1 MNYEQSRAYIDQV
14 ECYGRVLGLENIEE
28 LTQRLGNPQ
37 EDLNVIHVAG
47 TNGKGSTI
55 AYLSTILQEAGYKV
69 GKYISP
75 TIYSYRERMSIGE
88 KKISKE
94 AFARHLTKSP
104 PSREEM
110 AAQGRPHP
118 TPFEIETA
126 WLFCFSRKKNVIL
139 SCWRLEWEEP
149 QTRLMW

>member
-1 MNYEQSRAYIDQV
+1 MNYKQSRAYIDQV

-28 LTQRLGNPQ
+28 LTQKLGNPQ

-75 TIYSYRERMSIGE
+75 TI
-88 KKISKE
+88 
-94 AFARHLTKSP
+94 F
-104 PSREEM
+104 
-110 AAQGRPHP
+110 P
-118 TPFEIETA
+118 TGSG
-126 WLFCFSRKKNVIL
+126 CR
-139 SCWRLEWEEP
+139 
-149 QTRLMW
+149 